1 MSVLKCT
8 ICGGE
13 LDTNSEMTVGVC
25 QYCGS
30 TIMIPKELE
39 KRGNLYNRA
48 VFLRQN
54 NEFDKA
60 SSVFEDILKEDNSD
74 AEAHWGLVLSK
85 YGIEYVDDPKT
96 GTKIPTC
103 HRTQSTSILNDID
116 YKAAMEFASTDAR
129 QVIEKEA
136 NRISDIQKSII
147 KASQTE
153 SPYDIFI
160 CYKESDDL
168 GNRTLDST
176 LAQDVY
182 YELTK
187 HGYKVFFAR
196 KSLESKLGSEYEPI
210 IYAALNSAK
219 VMIVIGTKLENY
231 NSVWV
236 RNEWSRFIEMNQ
248 DSEKTIIPAYRD
260 MSPYELPDELSML
273 QSLDMSKIG
282 FLQDLIDGI
291 DKILKKTRIED
302 RAINNNISVEA
313 GATTFDNSSLERFL
327 QNGNTYLNLENYK
340 AAYDVYNKIT
350 ENYPE
355 DYRGWWGLIVSKTQN
370 LHDINPS
377 ELSYCNNVFG
387 YVKKL
392 APPDEFE
399 KINEKYDE
407 FARNMAD
414 KWTDKCYDEE
424 RKLVGTKIAMANK
437 EVDNLNR
444 TISNLNHQIANS
456 ENSIKMSE
464 NSKNTNIE
472 AADKII
478 QNELKEFK
486 IGLVVLAV
494 ALLFLAW
501 SIFLFG
507 NDHGFWGV
515 IVFAISGFLLFE
527 LFLGGKPP
535 FEYNQVKAKNETKK
549 MEYAHKHEQFEKEQ
563 RAYISEMK
571 EQITSVNYQITQ
583 ISEKI
588 ATYNAYLIDYKESIK
603 QHWFCIK
610 YKEFN
615 YDVEPDKDFEEYRN
629 SLLG

>member
-291 DKILKKTRIED
+291 DKILKKTGIED

-486 IGLVVLAV
+486 IGLVALAV

-501 SIFLFG
+501 SIFLFV
-507 NDHGFWGV
+507 NDH
-515 IVFAISGFLLFE
+515 
-527 LFLGGKPP
+527 
-535 FEYNQVKAKNETKK
+535 
-549 MEYAHKHEQFEKEQ
+549 
-563 RAYISEMK
+563 
-571 EQITSVNYQITQ
+571 
-583 ISEKI
+583 
-588 ATYNAYLIDYKESIK
+588 
-603 QHWFCIK
+603 
-610 YKEFN
+610 
-615 YDVEPDKDFEEYRN
+615 
-629 SLLG
+629 